1 MAEPNKKRAGLHAG
15 HRQRLKARFLKEGL
29 DHFEDHN
36 ALELLLFYALPQK
49 DTNEI
54 AHELLRRFGSFS
66 GVFDA
71 PEEELL
77 LIPGISA
84 HTVTFFKLIPQAYK
98 RYAEDRA
105 SVHNLIT
112 DTQSAGAFILPK
124 FIGKK
129 TECVILLCM
138 DNKNKVLHSSTIF
151 EGSINSTQISMRMIT
166 QQLLRYQATA
176 AIIAHNHPGGIA
188 LPSRDDIETTLKIKQ
203 ALQLVNIQLLDHI
216 IVSEDDFVSLADSGV
231 FHDK

>member
-112 DTQSAGAFILPK
+112 DTQSAGAFILP
-124 FIGKK
+124 
-129 TECVILLCM
+129 
-138 DNKNKVLHSSTIF
+138 
-151 EGSINSTQISMRMIT
+151 
-166 QQLLRYQATA
+166 
-176 AIIAHNHPGGIA
+176 
-188 LPSRDDIETTLKIKQ
+188 
-203 ALQLVNIQLLDHI
+203 
-216 IVSEDDFVSLADSGV
+216 
-231 FHDK
+231 